1 MVLVLTQTHWSIIFI
16 TAFRSRLQAELG
28 DATSSEERYWFIW
41 CNPTSLQGNWY
52 QVLFLIYFI
61 SNCNNLARFVTYV
74 KNFLIINRWSLW
86 TTIIT
91 WFVFYWL
98 LSLKDLGNNC
108 TDFCIFSIFAQIWF
122 KYFGP
127 TFMVRSNFWQGNVA
141 SRHHWDDVLG
151 TFEKG
156 IEPTPSRT
164 SHDWREVK
172 EGAPATAQKI
182 QSQYTVIFCHGS
194 SLYWSNDS
202 GINFH
207 NMYKK

>member
-108 TDFCIFSIFAQIWF
+108 TDFLYTLQTFIL
-122 KYFGP
+122 YFFYFC
-127 TFMVRSNFWQGNVA
+127 TDLIQ
-141 SRHHWDDVLG
+141 VLWTYFYG
-151 TFEKG
+151 TKQFLARKCG
-156 IEPTPSRT
+156 IT
-164 SHDWREVK
+164 
-172 EGAPATAQKI
+172 
-182 QSQYTVIFCHGS
+182 S
-194 SLYWSNDS
+194 SLRRRFGDIRKGNRTNAFADVTWLKRS
-202 GINFH
+202 
-207 NMYKK
+207 